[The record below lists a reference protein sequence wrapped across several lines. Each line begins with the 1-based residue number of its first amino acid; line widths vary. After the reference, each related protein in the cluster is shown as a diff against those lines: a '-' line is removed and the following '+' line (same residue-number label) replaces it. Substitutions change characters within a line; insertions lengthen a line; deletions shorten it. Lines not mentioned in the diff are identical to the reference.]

1 MAKFNKDKAVSP
13 WAALATAVD
22 TALATNQFAMGGQT
36 VQTMVSFESIDA
48 ESPKALELEGTE
60 KSVLAHLSQI
70 GFDKQLMKHIGVE
83 SVDHPCVAAGMD
95 AAAMTILAQQDP
107 AGYMAAV
114 TNVKK
119 APEGVTVFR
128 EPGAVDVSLE
138 GYDDFKFEGF
148 VGTAVVAN
156 ALAAASSPFSELFFR
171 TVVLAPSQS
180 GVDVTITNPLVYTRQ
195 PRNAN
200 GSAYDLVKQSAVRA
214 LIDASILAGHA
225 TKILPIATTAKA
237 GILVSASDVANR
249 DAVIAGKTVQ
259 VRPLVYGKD
268 IDLIAASTTEELLVA
283 GAQDETD
290 TLDPAVSLGTHYL
303 KLTNALDSAVVA
315 VNLDGMA
322 GALFALTQ
330 EGGTKDQLVY
340 FKGKVVL
347 TSDMLTVAGASLESA
362 LNLATVIGGTA
373 SDSWRVEVD
382 LDISGTLAY
391 VRGNIRVNFN
401 GAAVA
406 AGYLN
411 GVALTASPQAALV
424 SALAVAG
431 IGYEPTATRSNSN
444 MRDLGTIID
453 VNDSING
460 RIPARMQSPLSVI
473 APNSVQGGTAT
484 MEAVNMIRRVRASN
498 QAIDKLMA
506 FEKQLLTSTGIE
518 GASPSIG
525 AMAGVKPTLITRTLN
540 VNTKVVQF
548 GSNQSMLD
556 LQGAIAAAV
565 NTTTNQLLLDSGYL
579 ASIEMFTGSQSNF
592 EVIVGT
598 DPQIESL
605 LMTSG
610 DNRVL
615 GNGRNYKVASS
626 LDSRLRGKIY
636 VSVRRT
642 DVDGASA
649 HCFGVHPI
657 MPSLIHKATV
667 SRGGSSSTETIVIPR
682 EDFAVTCPVLAVIN
696 VVGLDSIFTGA

>member
-1 MAKFNKDKAVSP
+1 MAIFNKNKALSP
-13 WAALATAVD
+13 WAALAVKVENAIESRQ
-22 TALATNQFAMGGQT
+22 LLLGEST
-36 VQTMVSFESIDA
+36 VQTMVSFESYDA
-48 ESPKALELEGTE
+48 ESPKAMEVEGLEKEVFTHLEN
-60 KSVLAHLSQI
+60 I
-70 GFDKQLMKHIGVE
+70 GFSAQLAAHIGVE
-83 SVDHPCVAAGMD
+83 SKDHPCVVAGMD
-95 AAAMTILAQQDP
+95 AAVMTIMAQQDP
-107 AGYMAAV
+107 AGYTHAA
-114 TNVKK
+114 TTVKT

-128 EPGAVDVSLE
+128 DQGIQEVSLE
-138 GYDDFKFEGF
+138 GYDDFKFDGF

-171 TVVLAPSQS
+171 TVVLSPSQS

-225 TKILPIATTAKA
+225 TKVLPVATTAKA
-237 GILVSASDVANR
+237 GILVDAGTIANR
-249 DAVIAGKTVQ
+249 EETIAGKTVQ

-268 IDLIAASTTEELLVA
+268 IDLLAASSAEELLTA

-303 KLTNALDSAVVA
+303 TLTNDVNTAIVA
-315 VNLDGMA
+315 VNLDGMS

-330 EGGTKDQLVY
+330 EGNTKDQLVY
-340 FKGKVVL
+340 FKGTVVL
-347 TSDMLTVAGASLESA
+347 TSDMETISGATLESA
-362 LNLATVIGGTA
+362 LALATVMGGTA
-373 SDSWRVEVD
+373 SDAWRVEVA
-382 LDISGTLAY
+382 LEISGNLAY
-391 VRGNIRVNFN
+391 TKGNIRVNFN
-401 GAAVA
+401 GATVGT
-406 AGYLN
+406 GYLA
-411 GVALTASPQAALV
+411 GAALTATPQAGLVAALG
-424 SALAVAG
+424 VAG
-431 IGYEPTATRSNSN
+431 TGYEPTATRSNSN

-498 QAIDKLMA
+498 QAVDKLMST
-506 FEKQLLTSTGIE
+506 EKQLLTSSGIE
-518 GASPSIG
+518 GAAPSIG
-525 AMAGVKPTLITRTLN
+525 AMAGVKPTLITKTLN
-540 VNTKVVQF
+540 VNSEMVQF
-548 GSNQSMLD
+548 GSAQSMLD
-556 LQGAIAAAV
+556 LQGSIAAAV
-565 NTTTNQLLLDSGYL
+565 NTTTQQLLLDSGYL
-579 ASIEMFTGSQSNF
+579 ASLEMFTGSQSNF

-610 DNRVL
+610 DNRTI
-615 GNGRNYKVASS
+615 GNGRNYAIASS
-626 LDSRLRGKIY
+626 LDARLRGKIY
-636 VSVRRT
+636 ISFRRT

-667 SRGGSSSTETIVIPR
+667 SRGGSSSTETIVVPR
-682 EDFAVTCPVLAVIN
+682 EDFAVTCPALAVIT
-696 VVGLDSIFTGA
+696 VVGLDTVFVTA